1 MKEILGDKV
10 EEAIVND
17 RTVDS
22 LRVLAMSERD
32 SSTDTERIMKAEA
45 PRDNS
50 RYTASEY
57 GGSANLKRIAQQP
70 SGSQQQRQST
80 RQQREKERKK
90 ERKGEG
96 ERGRSEQ
103 EGKGREERESV
114 RKGERGKEEGTLRK
128 KSASRLRRM

>member
-1 MKEILGDKV
+1 MGRLKTLGDKV

-22 LRVLAMSERD
+22 LRVLATSEHD
-32 SSTDTERIMKAEA
+32 SSTDTERIMKAQA

-50 RYTASEY
+50 RHRASEY
-57 GGSANLKRIAQQP
+57 GGSANMKRIAQQP

-80 RQQREKERKK
+80 RQEREEERKM

-103 EGKGREERESV
+103 EEKVE
-114 RKGERGKEEGTLRK
+114 K
-128 KSASRLRRM
+128 KVSL